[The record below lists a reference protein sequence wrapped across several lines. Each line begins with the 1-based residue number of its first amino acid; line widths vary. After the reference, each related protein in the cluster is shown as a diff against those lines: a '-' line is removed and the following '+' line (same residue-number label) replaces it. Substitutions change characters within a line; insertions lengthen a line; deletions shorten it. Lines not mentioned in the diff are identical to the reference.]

1 VAFLFGIVGVFVL
14 YSEHSH
20 LFIGRSLDY
29 SGQFVYDLVLTDLA
43 MIWQFIMIWLF
54 VYALLLL
61 ISLDIFLSDFICIK
75 DLCFIEVFGHLNRV
89 YMLTRCV
96 LFFS

>member
-1 VAFLFGIVGVFVL
+1 MAFLFGIVGVFVL

-20 LFIGRSLDY
+20 LFIGHSLDY
-29 SGQFVYDLVLTDLA
+29 SGQFIMICVLTDLA
-43 MIWQFIMIWLF
+43 MIWQFVMIWLF

-61 ISLDIFLSDFICIK
+61 ISLDTFLSDFICIK

-89 YMLTRCV
+89 YMLTSCIF
-96 LFFS
+96 FFS